1 MEFKKFI
8 AMFLV
13 VVMIAGNGKVSIR
26 QAAVDAAADVPG
38 EGTTPIKFYG
48 DRSYTGKAWT

>member
-1 MEFKKFI
+1 MLLI
-8 AMFLV
+8 TPTLIVLA
-13 VVMIAGNGKVSIR
+13 AADDD
-26 QAAVDAAADVPG
+26 AAVDAAADVPG